1 MSYKSNYLNGSGIL
15 DNLGITKPKIIKKKN
30 KKSNSKRKSPKES
43 ATLFSKNT
51 KKKGLDGN
59 MWTVT
64 LTKAGVK
71 RWVKNKNSKEKSKQI
86 KGKQIKGKQYLI
98 HDNGGR
104 PFLVVING
112 KNVRIYKLPK
122 DLIENKNTSK
132 KDYNELIKEYKNVK
146 KVFIGKSKKPNKNAV
161 FHSVSGSKYNGNTI
175 LLEIKPKK
183 HCHISDTIIEFSTK
197 DTIEKYDSP
206 VGNNDVPYPI
216 AYGTDN
222 IYFFLDKQKYIPK
235 NSVEKM
241 TTDKLWQK
249 FIGEC
254 CPWKSDLDKFKK
266 KLVIKVIQKR
276 LV

>member
-1 MSYKSNYLNGSGIL
+1 MSFQSNYLNGSGIL
-15 DNLGITKPKIIKKKN
+15 DNISSSFGITKPKTMKTN
-30 KKSNSKRKSPKES
+30 SKKSNSKRKSPKES

-51 KKKGLDGN
+51 KKKGIDGN
-59 MWTVT
+59 MWSVTVT
-64 LTKAGVK
+64 KSGVK
-71 RWVKNKNSKEKSKQI
+71 RWVKNKNSKQLK
-86 KGKQIKGKQYLI
+86 KGKQYLI

-112 KNVRIYKLPK
+112 KTVSIYKISNNNL
-122 DLIENKNTSK
+122 LTEYNK

-146 KVFIGKSKKPNKNAV
+146 KVFIGKSTKPNINAV
-161 FHSVSGSKYNGNTI
+161 YHSVSGSKYNGNTI

-183 HCHISDTIIEFSTK
+183 YCHISDTIIEFSTK
-197 DTIEKYDSP
+197 DTIQKYDSP

-222 IYFFLDKQKYIPK
+222 IYFFIDKQKYIPK

-249 FIGEC
+249 FIGKC

-266 KLVIKVIQKR
+266 KLIIKVIHKR

>member
-1 MSYKSNYLNGSGIL
+1 MSYKSNYLNGSGFL
-15 DNLGITKPKIIKKKN
+15 DNLGITKPKTIKKKS

-43 ATLFSKNT
+43 ATLFSKNM

-59 MWTVT
+59 MWTIT
-64 LTKAGVK
+64 LTKSGVK
-71 RWVKNKNSKEKSKQI
+71 RWVKNKNSKQKGKQI

-112 KNVRIYKLPK
+112 KNVCIYKLPK
-122 DLIENKNTSK
+122 DLIENENTSK
-132 KDYNELIKEYKNVK
+132 NNYTILVKEYKNVK
-146 KVFIGKSKKPNKNAV
+146 KVFIGKSKKPHKNAV
-161 FHSVSGSKYNGNTI
+161 YHSVSGSKYNGNTI

-183 HCHISDTIIEFSTK
+183 YCHISDTIVEFSTK

-216 AYGTDN
+216 AHGTDN
-222 IYFFLDKQKYIPK
+222 IYFLLDKQKYIPK

-249 FIGEC
+249 IIGKC

-266 KLVIKVIQKR
+266 KLVIKVIHKR